1 MDIELV
7 VQFQQLCFIII
18 LFYLKQTKTSDSKYR
33 CVCVCLVPLH
43 WSKDCRVMCVCVCVS
58 QMVDWIVLYLA
69 QTSNISLVNY
79 PSATVI

>member
-33 CVCVCLVPLH
+33 CVCVSRPFALVKGLQG
-43 WSKDCRVMCVCVCVS
+43 DVCVCVC
-58 QMVDWIVLYLA
+58 Q
-69 QTSNISLVNY
+69 SNG
-79 PSATVI
+79 